1 MKKPIVGCLGRLCI
15 TITIL
20 VWAVTSMFPD
30 YSATLTCGDGFQY
43 SYCLPY
49 SNGDAIW
56 PKDQNLLDW
65 KVVSDVK
72 DQNEANMYVS
82 QYRCLKNA
90 LIGVGF
96 LGYFV
101 YDNKTNTCY
110 LTSHYD
116 KWCKIL
122 HNLHISPTTTMYPT
136 PIRGY
141 YKVLGWLGYQKGA
154 E

>member
-15 TITIL
+15 TITVL

-30 YSATLTCGDGFQY
+30 YNATLTCGDGIQY

-49 SNGDAIW
+49 SGGDTILPENQMDNW
-56 PKDQNLLDW
+56 YD
-65 KVVSDVK
+65 VSDVK
-72 DQNEANMYVS
+72 NIFAHDMYVS

-96 LGYFV
+96 RGYFLF
-101 YDNKTNTCY
+101 DNATKTCY
-110 LTSHYD
+110 LTTDYNR
-116 KWCKIL
+116 WCRIL
-122 HNLHISPTTTMYPT
+122 RKHQIPTTTTMYPT
-136 PIRGY
+136 PIRRY
-141 YKVLGWLGYQKGA
+141 YKVLGWLGYQEGV